1 MNKGVNLRFAIHNI
15 LYEIYSKNTKLDS
28 KYIKKKISSF
38 DKQDRAFIINVCLNT
53 MRYSLH
59 VKKIKKKFI
68 KKKSKINEE
77 ILFLSSITQIVFLN
91 FKDYAVVNST
101 VEIAKKLNIYH
112 GFVNATLKKIS
123 KQKDVLKDI
132 KIDFNDLPIWF
143 INKTK
148 NFSKKEK
155 TNFIREFINE
165 PSLHLV
171 FKKKEDLLKF
181 KHKIKLTSEV
191 SCFLD
196 EKILVE
202 NLSFYKEG
210 VWWVQ
215 DFSSFFPLYSISN
228 NLLKG
233 SNIDLCSAPGG
244 KSFQVLSKDKKIN
257 LNEISIERTKILKD
271 NLRRLNYEAEITN
284 FDILELDLKKKYDF
298 VLLDSPCSSI
308 GTIRKNPE
316 IFFRKKGPNF
326 NYLLE
331 LQKKILN
338 KAAELLN
345 QNGVLLYMVCSFLEE
360 ETFLQVENF
369 LRKNNKFKIR
379 NFFINSSQKYN
390 FLIKDKFIHTHL
402 SNIENYKID
411 GYFAVCLEKN
421 TL

>member
-1 MNKGVNLRFAIHNI
+1 
-15 LYEIYSKNTKLDS
+15 
-28 KYIKKKISSF
+28 
-38 DKQDRAFIINVCLNT
+38 

-59 VKKIKKKFI
+59 VKKKKKFI

-181 KHKIKLTSEV
+181 NHKIKLTSEV

-215 DFSSFFPLYSISN
+215 DFSSFFPFVCYF
-228 NLLKG
+228 KQ
-233 SNIDLCSAPGG
+233 
-244 KSFQVLSKDKKIN
+244 FV
-257 LNEISIERTKILKD
+257 ERK
-271 NLRRLNYEAEITN
+271 
-284 FDILELDLKKKYDF
+284 
-298 VLLDSPCSSI
+298 
-308 GTIRKNPE
+308 
-316 IFFRKKGPNF
+316 
-326 NYLLE
+326 
-331 LQKKILN
+331 
-338 KAAELLN
+338 
-345 QNGVLLYMVCSFLEE
+345 
-360 ETFLQVENF
+360 
-369 LRKNNKFKIR
+369 
-379 NFFINSSQKYN
+379 
-390 FLIKDKFIHTHL
+390 
-402 SNIENYKID
+402 
-411 GYFAVCLEKN
+411 
-421 TL
+421 